1 MVGGVRVAP
10 RDWIVGDYDVLVV
23 IAEDSVETILREAE
37 AKVSTENEIR
47 DAVRDGMMPREA
59 YERFGTF

>member
-1 MVGGVRVAP
+1 VVGGVRVSP

-23 IAEDSVETILREAE
+23 IAGDSVETILREAE